1 MSNNLFKI
9 ETSFNE
15 EQMENLKKEVY
26 FISEFAKKTYLHNL
40 KSDYELYN
48 KFGKGSITSKLWEYY
63 NIFNFK
69 QPILKILFEKLK
81 NFFIQSYSPKT
92 NYYISSWINIH
103 KKTEFL
109 EWHGHWPP
117 ELNTYHGYF
126 ALQSEPST
134 TTYKFPNEED
144 LYIHTNKN
152 GLLLINKSDGDHHC
166 VSEWNEDYDRLSI
179 AFDIVLIEHI
189 EDHWKYD
196 NYFIPFI

>member
-1 MSNNLFKI
+1 MYKI
-9 ETSFNE
+9 ETNFNE
-15 EQMENLKKEVY
+15 EQMESLKKEVY

-40 KSDYELYN
+40 KKDKELIYR
-48 KFGKGSITSKLWEYY
+48 FGKGSITTKLWEYY

-69 QPILKILFEKLK
+69 QPRLNILFEKLK
-81 NFFIQSYSPKT
+81 NFFIQSYSPNT

-109 EWHGHWPP
+109 NWHGHWEP

-152 GLLLINKSDGDHHC
+152 GLLLINKSDGDKHC

-179 AFDIVLIEHI
+179 AFDIVPIEHI
-189 EDHWKYD
+189 KEEWIYN